1 MHRLFGQTSLAVKKE
16 TLSSRISSCEVALLY
31 PSYSLTTKSSEKR
44 TDAVDF
50 PLTDSDHARMYA
62 ASPLKA
68 SQKRHDTKIVL
79 SVGGVVQYSSSSSHV
94 KRHVDSKVTGAL
106 HRTREP
112 VRDRMYSQPNAFID
126 LI

>member
-1 MHRLFGQTSLAVKKE
+1 M
-16 TLSSRISSCEVALLY
+16 LSSRISSCEVALLY
-31 PSYSLTTKSSEKR
+31 PSYSVTTKSSEKR

-50 PLTDSDHARMYA
+50 PTTSLTDSDHARMYA

>member
-1 MHRLFGQTSLAVKKE
+1 M
-16 TLSSRISSCEVALLY
+16 LSSRISSCEVALLY
-31 PSYSLTTKSSEKR
+31 PSYSVTTKSSEKR
-44 TDAVDF
+44 TEAVDF
-50 PLTDSDHARMYA
+50 PTTSLTDSEYARMYA

-68 SQKRHDTKIVL
+68 PQKPRHGTKIVL